1 MHRTPGP
8 HPCPLLSQNL
18 ALSSPP
24 SPRTHTPTQQ
34 PHCPFSRQL
43 QLCKAFFPP
52 TLGGKKPLLRF
63 TSLFPLAVGPGVS
76 VFFSRPAEG
85 RGGPVPL
92 PALPRQRPALFLDR
106 ALRVT
111 AASVERPESGG
122 GVVEFGCGF
131 FSLSRNTME
140 PQILKRN
147 NPSPPPLPPFF
158 CDKRYYHKKRGLLNY
173 SQPPP
178 PPPFEFF

>member
-18 ALSSPP
+18 ALSPPPHTHSSPHLP
-24 SPRTHTPTQQ
+24 PPLQQ
-34 PHCPFSRQL
+34 T
-43 QLCKAFFPP
+43 AP
-52 TLGGKKPLLRF
+52 TLQSLFPTNPWRGEKKPLLRF

-92 PALPRQRPALFLDR
+92 PAPQGLRPALFLDR

-111 AASVERPESGG
+111 AASAEQAGG
-122 GVVEFGCGF
+122 GVEFGCGS

-140 PQILKRN
+140 PHILKRN
-147 NPSPPPLPPFF
+147 DPSPPPLPFF
-158 CDKRYYHKKRGLLNY
+158 CGKLYYHKKRGLLNY
-173 SQPPP
+173 PQP